1 MQLCERQVSGPP
13 PALCLPCR
21 EQTPPEIR
29 AAREREK
36 ELAEL
41 DRDIRTVF
49 AHNLPLRAGEE
60 DLLEFFAQAGT
71 VLDVKIITDRNT
83 RRSKGFAYI
92 EYARR
97 VSLLVQQ
104 DARPRP
110 LFSVLRSACTSTHS
124 RSRGFSRGVRCPGVK
139 GCMQQAQV
147 QLDMQQTAMHLWKM
161 QHGQTRHYSAFALH
175 ESSSL
180 SVKLQIPAQLGHHR
194 QEAQTCSFRAAGGHC
209 ERPGTNGPDAH
220 GSDSDGQEL

>member
-1 MQLCERQVSGPP
+1 MPDLRAS

-97 VSLLVQQ
+97 VSLLVWHYS
-104 DARPRP
+104 R
-110 LFSVLRSACTSTHS
+110 LETLHSVLTSAFTSTHS
-124 RSRGFSRGVRCPGVK
+124 RIREFSRGVRCPSVQS
-139 GCMQQAQV
+139 CMQQAQA
-147 QLDMQQTAMHLWKM
+147 QLDMQQTAMH
-161 QHGQTRHYSAFALH
+161 GRST
-175 ESSSL
+175 
-180 SVKLQIPAQLGHHR
+180 
-194 QEAQTCSFRAAGGHC
+194 AA
-209 ERPGTNGPDAH
+209 
-220 GSDSDGQEL
+220 